1 MIRLSGL
8 PEVEYQL
15 GNESDCPRA
24 TNPELP
30 SSPKFTACY
39 RYRHSNT
46 KAPLTDVLIAVLMD
60 SVSDII
66 HTYCDH
72 IVHIL

>member
-15 GNESDCPRA
+15 GNDRNFPRA

-39 RYRHSNT
+39 RHSNM
-46 KAPLTDVLIAVLMD
+46 KAPLTNVLIAVLMD

-66 HTYCDH
+66 HTYSDH